1 MSKKYIDIMDTTF
14 RDGFQ
19 SVFGGRVLMQDFM
32 PAVEEAAKAGVK
44 HFEFGGGARFQSLFF
59 YLNENA
65 FDMMDMFR
73 EIVGPDAN
81 LQTLSRGINT
91 VALDT
96 GSREIVDLHA
106 KMFKKHGT
114 TTIRNFDA
122 LNDVSNLSYSA
133 ECVNRHG
140 LKHEAVITM
149 MDLPPGCEGAHTVEF
164 YEKILKQI
172 LDSEMKFSSLC
183 FKDASGTSH
192 PKKVYETIKMAKS
205 LLPDNSHVRFH
216 THETAGVSVAC
227 YLAALEG
234 GADGIDT
241 AVDPLSGGT
250 SQPDILTMLHATKNS
265 NYNLGDLENN
275 KILKYREVLI
285 ESLKEYYFPSEAQK
299 VSPLI
304 PFSPMPGGALTANT
318 QMMRDNNILE
328 KFPSVIDAMGEVVSK
343 GGYGTSVT
351 PVSQFY
357 WQQAF
362 SNVMFGEWE
371 KIADGYGR
379 MVLGYFGK
387 TPTTPDSKIVELASK
402 QLELDP
408 TTENPLDIADRD
420 ERKSL
425 DYWKNILSEK
435 EIDVTEENIFIAA
448 ACAEKGIEFLEGK
461 GKVNV
466 RKITDEESSPDN
478 KASKK
483 SSKASTYTI
492 VLNGESFN
500 VQVAEGSDVEI
511 APTTGNNQSSSSQS
525 TNNTGSSDGES
536 VPAPVN
542 GNVIKVLCSIGDSVE
557 PDQTVMVLESM
568 KMEIEVKAGVS
579 GKVNA
584 ITVDQG
590 QNVEE
595 GETILLVS

>member
-65 FDMMDMFR
+65 FDMMDRFR

-172 LDSEMKFSSLC
+172 LDSGMKFSSLC

-227 YLAALEG
+227 YLAALEA

-402 QLELDP
+402 QLELEP

-435 EIDVTEENIFIAA
+435 EIDTTEENIFISA

-466 RKITDEESSPDN
+466 RKITDEESSSDN

-500 VQVAEGSDVEI
+500 VQVAEGSDVQI